1 MGFELAVAAV
11 VAVAVQLVAVAVY
24 LNQQYFLVF
33 LRLLFCNAVFSCE
46 TAVSHENAVS
56 CESAISCESRRESQL
71 TYRII

>member
-11 VAVAVQLVAVAVY
+11 VAVAVYLMAVDEQY
-24 LNQQYFLVF
+24 LLMVLVF
-33 LRLLFCNAVFSCE
+33 LRLLFCNAVSCE

-71 TYRII
+71 TYDV